1 MNRANLGAS
10 TNFIQILLDIV
21 IAFFSLII
29 TVLTMDGLD
38 ISGSLKKY
46 VVIYFI
52 FVVIYVMANRN
63 NKVYNITTFYYVDR
77 IVRKVT
83 KSYMIAAVSVSFII
97 YFLADDNNLVLFSM
111 VLLPVSYFMLTI
123 FSLMFRYLQRIFST
137 DKGARCLF
145 VGKKEDYVKFDYYLD
160 KTNINTLHLGYV
172 ALNANESDNAHEGEY
187 VGCLD
192 ELEQLIRTYNADQVY
207 FMIRD
212 DGDEQYKQYIEIC
225 SRMGVT
231 VKTVIDMYRSAD
243 SKCFTGDVGT
253 YPVITYH
260 FISLNTFEQLIK
272 RFFDIIGALFGII
285 LSSPIM
291 IIVALLIKLTSK
303 GPVIFKQVRIG
314 MNGRRF
320 HIYKFRTMYKDAE
333 QQKEALMDQNE
344 VDGFMFKMKDDPRIT
359 PVGKFLRKT
368 SLDELPQ
375 FFNVLIGNMS
385 LVGTRPPTPD
395 EVDNYQI
402 NHWKRISIKPGIT
415 GMWQVNGR
423 SNLTSFDE
431 VVALDTAYIDN
442 WSVMLDIKI
451 MFKTVLVLF
460 MHDGAY

>member
-29 TVLTMDGLD
+29 TVLIMDGLD
-38 ISGSLKKY
+38 ITGSLKKY

-172 ALNANESDNAHEGEY
+172 ALNEDEKNSAPDDEY

-192 ELEQLIRTYNADQVY
+192 ELEQLIRVHNADQVY

-231 VKTVIDMYRSAD
+231 VKTVIDMYRSMD
-243 SKCFTGDVGT
+243 FKCFTGDVGT

-402 NHWKRISIKPGIT
+402 DHWKRISIKPGIT

>member
-1 MNRANLGAS
+1 
-10 TNFIQILLDIV
+10 
-21 IAFFSLII
+21 
-29 TVLTMDGLD
+29 
-38 ISGSLKKY
+38 
-46 VVIYFI
+46 
-52 FVVIYVMANRN
+52 
-63 NKVYNITTFYYVDR
+63 
-77 IVRKVT
+77 
-83 KSYMIAAVSVSFII
+83 
-97 YFLADDNNLVLFSM
+97 
-111 VLLPVSYFMLTI
+111 
-123 FSLMFRYLQRIFST
+123 
-137 DKGARCLF
+137 
-145 VGKKEDYVKFDYYLD
+145 
-160 KTNINTLHLGYV
+160 
-172 ALNANESDNAHEGEY
+172 
-187 VGCLD
+187 
-192 ELEQLIRTYNADQVY
+192 
-207 FMIRD
+207 MIRD

-303 GPVIFKQVRIG
+303 EPVIFKQVRIG

-385 LVGTRPPTPD
+385 LLGTRPPTPD

-402 NHWKRISIKPGIT
+402 DHWKRISIKPGIT